1 MTTRFNVR
9 KKVLGNL
16 SPIRLAHK
24 NGNDTAETSSAPEVS
39 PPATIDPISIDT
51 GMFGESQIMAA
62 HLLPGEKPALIDTG
76 PANTADNVIEA
87 LTALG
92 IKRLNSIVL
101 THVHFDHAGGAGRL
115 AEHYPEA
122 TIYIHERGRPHLVD
136 PQKLAD
142 AVKDIWGGRAEAL
155 FGMPAPIDPER
166 IRTLADGDTIDLGD
180 RTIEAIATPG
190 HTRAHMVFFDST
202 TGAMI
207 CGDALGLQLP
217 GSRIIRPSTPPSDYS
232 QPDTIASIDRLR
244 EYEPASLHL
253 AHYGRAQQT
262 PEATF
267 DRAIVAINDWHES
280 FEKKSELAESEEE
293 LLRSVNAC
301 VEATLE
307 PVPPSVRRGFESVNP
322 AWLNIA
328 GMRGERDRRLHGD
341 LSDAA

>member
-24 NGNDTAETSSAPEVS
+24 NGTTAESSPKPEVT
-39 PPATIDPISIDT
+39 PPTTIEPIALDT
-51 GMFGESQIMAA
+51 QMFGEPGIMAA
-62 HLLPGEKPALIDTG
+62 HLLPGEKPALVDTG
-76 PANTADNVIEA
+76 PANTADTVISA
-87 LTALG
+87 LSALG
-92 IKRLNSIVL
+92 ITRLDSIVL

-115 AEHYPEA
+115 AERYPEA
-122 TIYIHERGRPHLVD
+122 TIYIHERGAPHLSD
-136 PQKLAD
+136 PERLTAS
-142 AVKDIWGGRAEAL
+142 VKDIWGGKAESL
-155 FGMPAPIDPER
+155 FGSPTAVPADR
-166 IRTLADGDTIDLGD
+166 VRTIADGDRIDLGD
-180 RTIEAIATPG
+180 RQIEAIATPG
-190 HTRAHMVFFDST
+190 HTRAHMVFFDPS

-232 QPDTIASIDRLR
+232 RSDAIDSIDRLR

-253 AHYGRAQQT
+253 AHFGAAQQS
-262 PEATF
+262 PQATF
-267 DRAIVAINDWHES
+267 DRAILAINDWHEK
-280 FEKKSELAESEEE
+280 FEAKSEIAESEEE

>member
-24 NGNDTAETSSAPEVS
+24 NGNTAESSPAPEAS
-39 PPATIDPISIDT
+39 PPDSIEPIAIDT
-51 GMFGESQIMAA
+51 EMFGETQIMAA

-76 PANTADNVIEA
+76 PANTADNVIAA
-87 LTALG
+87 LNALG
-92 IKRLNSIVL
+92 VKRLESIVL
-101 THVHFDHAGGAGRL
+101 THVHFDHAGGVGRL
-115 AEHYPEA
+115 AERYPEA
-122 TIYIHERGRPHLVD
+122 TIYIHERARPHLID
-136 PQKLAD
+136 PRQLSD
-142 AVKDIWGGRAEAL
+142 AVKGIWGGRAESL
-155 FGMPAPIDPER
+155 FGMPAPIDPGR
-166 IRTLADGDTIDLGD
+166 IRTLADGDLIDLGD
-180 RTIEAIATPG
+180 RSIEAIATPG
-190 HTRAHMVFFDST
+190 HTRAHMVFFDVA

-232 QPDTIASIDRLR
+232 QTDTIASIDRLR
-244 EYEPASLHL
+244 GYEPSSLHL
-253 AHYGRAQQT
+253 AHYGPAQQT

-280 FEKKSELAESEEE
+280 FERKSELAETEEE

>member
-16 SPIRLAHK
+16 KPIRLAHK
-24 NGNDTAETSSAPEVS
+24 NGNAAESPATPEVA
-39 PPATIDPISIDT
+39 PPATIEPIALDT
-51 GMFGESQIMAA
+51 EMFGEHQIMAA

-76 PANTADNVIEA
+76 PANTAENVIAA

-92 IKRLNSIVL
+92 VKRLDSIVL
-101 THVHFDHAGGAGRL
+101 THVHVDHAGAAGRL
-115 AEHYPEA
+115 AEHFPEA
-122 TIYIHERGRPHLVD
+122 TVYIHELGAPHLKD
-136 PQKLAD
+136 PGPLTES
-142 AVKDIWGGRAEAL
+142 VKSIWGERAVSL
-155 FGMPAPIDPER
+155 FGTPQPVPADR
-166 IRTLADGDTIDLGD
+166 IRTIADGDLIDLGD
-180 RTIEAIATPG
+180 RQIEAIATPG
-190 HTRAHMVFFDST
+190 HTRAHMVFLDRS

-232 QPDTIASIDRLR
+232 QSDTIASIEKLR
-244 EYEPASLHL
+244 DYTPSSLHL
-253 AHYGRAQQT
+253 AHFGPAQQS
-262 PEATF
+262 PEDTF
-267 DRAIVAINDWHES
+267 NRAISAINEWHES
-280 FEKKSELAESEEE
+280 FQRKSELAESEEE

-328 GMRGERDRRLHGD
+328 GMRSERERRIPGN

>member
-24 NGNDTAETSSAPEVS
+24 NGTTAASSVTPEVT
-39 PPATIDPISIDT
+39 PPTTIEPIAIDT
-51 GMFGESQIMAA
+51 EMFGEAQIMAA

-76 PANTADNVIEA
+76 PANTAGNVIAA
-87 LTALG
+87 LDGLG
-92 IKRLNSIVL
+92 IRRLDSIIL

-115 AEHYPEA
+115 AERYPEA
-122 TIYIHERGRPHLVD
+122 TIYIHERGAPHLSD
-136 PQKLAD
+136 TDRLSES
-142 AVKDIWGGRAEAL
+142 VKSIWGGKAESL
-155 FGMPAPIDPER
+155 FGMPTTIAPDR
-166 IRTLADGDTIDLGD
+166 IRTIGDGDKIDLGD
-180 RTIEAIATPG
+180 REIEAIATPG
-190 HTRAHMVFFDST
+190 HTRAHMVFFDPA

-232 QPDTIASIDRLR
+232 RDDAISSIDRLR
-244 EYEPASLHL
+244 GYEPSSLHL
-253 AHYGRAQQT
+253 AHYGPAQQT

-267 DRAIVAINDWHES
+267 DRAILAINDWHEK
-280 FEKKSELAESEEE
+280 FEAKSEMAESEEE

-328 GMRGERDRRLHGD
+328 GMRGERDRRLRGD

>member
-16 SPIRLAHK
+16 KPTRLAHK
-24 NGNDTAETSSAPEVS
+24 NGAAAEPSSPAEIA
-39 PPATIDPISIDT
+39 PPATPDPIAIDT
-51 GMFGESQIMAA
+51 QMFGEPEIMAA
-62 HLLPGEKPALIDTG
+62 HLLPGEKPARIETG
-76 PANTADNVIEA
+76 PANTADNVIAA

-92 IKRLNSIVL
+92 IKQLDSIVL
-101 THVHFDHAGGAGRL
+101 THVHFDQAGGAGRL

-122 TIYIHERGRPHLVD
+122 TVYLHESGASYLSEPET
-136 PQKLAD
+136 LAES
-142 AVKDIWGGRAEAL
+142 AKSIWEGRAESM
-155 FGMPAPIDPER
+155 FGMPSPVASER
-166 IRTLADGDTIDLGD
+166 IQTISDGDEIDLGD
-180 RTIEAIATPG
+180 RKIQAIATPG
-190 HTRAHMVFFDST
+190 HTRTHMVFFDPE

-232 QPDTIASIDRLR
+232 RTDTIRSIGHLR
-244 EYEPASLHL
+244 EFEPESLHF
-253 AHYGRAQQT
+253 AHFGRAQQS
-262 PEATF
+262 PAATF
-267 DRAIVAINDWHES
+267 DRAIVALNEWHEK
-280 FEKKSELAESEEE
+280 FESKSEIAESEEE

-328 GMRGERDRRLHGD
+328 GMRGERDRRIRGD